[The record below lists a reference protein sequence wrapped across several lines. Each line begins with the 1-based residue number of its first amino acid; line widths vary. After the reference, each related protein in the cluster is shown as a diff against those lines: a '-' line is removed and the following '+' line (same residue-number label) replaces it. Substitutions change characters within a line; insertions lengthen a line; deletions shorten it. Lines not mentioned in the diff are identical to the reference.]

1 MAVDPKVYDD
11 KMLEIMNSLQIQ
23 PSFEEQMGIGPMDLL
38 APSWN
43 LPGGPEGGIYSLMPG
58 MEYAPSMATSP
69 IVAPPPG
76 GPGLPPEVVTDDSDA
91 DLGPISSAPGDG
103 LPPAGGNGSPSLPGY
118 DPEVGWTLEFID
130 KVLGGEIDLTDPQYG
145 VPEGEGPGVLDNLR
159 NWLENR
165 DPDITLPGG
174 DFNTDWLDPDFD
186 WGNPD
191 DITLDLNPVPL
202 DTWPTGEIDEINID
216 LDPNAEGGWAP
227 KWDNLEDLLADADI
241 DRSDPNWA
249 DKIGDFFGETSGLPS
264 WLGGELLGD
273 LITGG
278 VGGIQDLLGAIPGI
292 GDIFKPGGGIAN
304 LLDLGGDALGNIRG
318 GIGNLLG
325 LGNLP
330 FFGGEGPGIRGG
342 IGNLL
347 GLGNMPFFGGEGQ
360 GIGGWLRNLFDGD
373 DAGPEDDG
381 GSMAHGGIAEYPR
394 VNALIEGPGTERSD
408 DIKAML
414 SDGEFVTNAAALR
427 GIGRLNGA
435 DPKDKAEQR
444 RIGAR
449 EMYRL
454 QREGEKAAGVT
465 T

>member
-11 KMLEIMNSLQIQ
+11 KLLEIINSIQIP
-23 PSFEEQMGIGPMDLL
+23 PSLEEQLSIGATDLL

-43 LPGGPEGGIYSLMPG
+43 LPGGPEGGIYPLMPG
-58 MEYAPSMATSP
+58 MEYAPTMATAP
-69 IVAPPPG
+69 IIAPPKG
-76 GPGLPPEVVTDDSDA
+76 GPEPPPEVVTDPGPSDP
-91 DLGPISSAPGDG
+91 GPISSAPSDG
-103 LPPAGGNGSPSLPGY
+103 IPPAAGGTGPPSIPGF
-118 DPEVGWTLEFID
+118 DPEMGWTLEFID
-130 KVLGGEIDLTDPQYG
+130 KVRRGEIDLTNPQYG
-145 VPEGEGPGVLDNLR
+145 VPEGEGPGALENLR
-159 NWLENR
+159 NWIKDR
-165 DPDITLPGG
+165 RGGPDIELPEL
-174 DFNTDWLDPDFD
+174 TPDFSNILD
-186 WGNPD
+186 DVEGSIPD
-191 DITLDLNPVPL
+191 FSTDRESLDALINDLAANGIDVPSDL
-202 DTWPTGEIDEINID
+202 FEGVDE
-216 LDPNAEGGWAP
+216 A
-227 KWDNLEDLLADADI
+227 
-241 DRSDPNWA
+241 NWA
-249 DKIGDFFGETSGLPS
+249 DKIGDWLGKTSGLPP

-273 LITGG
+273 LMTSGI
-278 VGGIQDLLGAIPGI
+278 GGIQNLLGAIPGI

-330 FFGGEGPGIRGG
+330 FFGGDGPGMRGG

-347 GLGNMPFFGGEGQ
+347 GLGNMPFFGGSGP
-360 GIGGWLRNLFDGD
+360 GIGGWLRNLFNPDEV
-373 DAGPEDDG
+373 DADPEVDADL
-381 GSMAHGGIAEYPR
+381 AQGGIAEYPR
-394 VNALIEGPGTERSD
+394 VNALIEGPGTERRD

-454 QREGEKAAGVT
+454 QRAGEKAAGVT

>member
-1 MAVDPKVYDD
+1 MAVDPQVYDD
-11 KMLEIMNSLQIQ
+11 KMLEIINSLQIQ
-23 PSFEEQMGIGPMDLL
+23 PTFEEQMGIGALDLL

-76 GPGLPPEVVTDDSDA
+76 GPGLPPEVIIDDPD
-91 DLGPISSAPGDG
+91 DPGPISSAPSDG
-103 LPPAGGNGSPSLPGY
+103 LPPAAGGTGPPSIPGY
-118 DPEVGWTLEFID
+118 DPEMGWTLEFID
-130 KVLGGEIDLTDPQYG
+130 KVLAGEIDLTDPQYG
-145 VPEGEGPGVLDNLR
+145 VPEGEGPGVLGNLR

-165 DPDITLPGG
+165 DPDITLPSG

-202 DTWPTGEIDEINID
+202 DTWPTGEIDEINLD
-216 LDPNAEGGWAP
+216 LDPDAEGGWKP
-227 KWDNLEDLLADADI
+227 KWDNLEDVLAEVPEEERGPWRDLIGKLAAHPLFSGTPFGNELLAKA
-241 DRSDPNWA
+241 
-249 DKIGDFFGETSGLPS
+249 
-264 WLGGELLGD
+264 
-273 LITGG
+273 ITGG
-278 VGGIQDLLGAIPGI
+278 IKGIQNLLGAIPGI

-304 LLDLGGDALGNIRG
+304 LLDNTLGRLPIFGGEGPGIRG

-330 FFGGEGPGIRGG
+330 FFGGEGR
-342 IGNLL
+342 
-347 GLGNMPFFGGEGQ
+347 
-360 GIGGWLRNLFDGD
+360 GIGGFLRDLFTRDED
-373 DAGPEDDG
+373 PGPEDDDS
-381 GSMAHGGIAEYPR
+381 GSMAYGGMAEYPR
-394 VNALIEGPGTERSD
+394 VNALIEGPGTEKSD

-435 DPKDKAEQR
+435 DPKDKEEQR
-444 RIGAR
+444 RMGAR

-454 QREGEKAAGVT
+454 QRAGEKAAGAA
-465 T
+465 

>member
-1 MAVDPKVYDD
+1 M
-11 KMLEIMNSLQIQ
+11 
-23 PSFEEQMGIGPMDLL
+23 
-38 APSWN
+38 
-43 LPGGPEGGIYSLMPG
+43 PE
-58 MEYAPSMATSP
+58 
-69 IVAPPPG
+69 
-76 GPGLPPEVVTDDSDA
+76 
-91 DLGPISSAPGDG
+91 
-103 LPPAGGNGSPSLPGY
+103 
-118 DPEVGWTLEFID
+118 
-130 KVLGGEIDLTDPQYG
+130 LT
-145 VPEGEGPGVLDNLR
+145 
-159 NWLENR
+159 
-165 DPDITLPGG
+165 
-174 DFNTDWLDPDFD
+174 PDFSNILD
-186 WGNPD
+186 DVEGSIPD
-191 DITLDLNPVPL
+191 FSTDRESLDALINDLAANGIDVPSDL
-202 DTWPTGEIDEINID
+202 FEGVDE
-216 LDPNAEGGWAP
+216 A
-227 KWDNLEDLLADADI
+227 
-241 DRSDPNWA
+241 NWA
-249 DKIGDFFGETSGLPS
+249 DKIGDWLGKTSGLPP

-273 LITGG
+273 LMTSGI
-278 VGGIQDLLGAIPGI
+278 GGIQNLLGAIPGI

-347 GLGNMPFFGGEGQ
+347 GLGNMPFFGGSGP
-360 GIGGWLRNLFDGD
+360 GIGGWLRNLFNPDEV
-373 DAGPEDDG
+373 DADPEVDADL
-381 GSMAHGGIAEYPR
+381 AQGGIAEYPR

-454 QREGEKAAGVT
+454 QRAGEKAAGVT
-465 T
+465 TEWVGSLIFLDLKSKSPVRHSQCPCLHTPRQAWLHGVKN